1 MNYIAWDTETIGLP
15 KKTLVKGE
23 KASILNVYKFDN
35 CRMLTLA
42 FVKYSSRGRELGSYH
57 GTVYPDTFDVA
68 ATHVHGITQEYAREN
83 GQPFGYLYAS
93 FKEATRDTK
102 LLIAHNSQFDENV
115 FFSECYR
122 RGFSVEPFKDVT
134 FVDTLDIARTLYP
147 TLRNHKLITV
157 YEHIFGKG
165 FEGAHDALNDARA
178 CGEVYPVM
186 RDLQRDFKDIGV
198 EKVILKASEIAAII
212 GKNQYKKPSEIIDNL
227 WSKYKPETFEGKTK
241 DQMGLEAIEKCQ
253 LARDLLKDSES
264 YKSINSSDV
273 EQKCKAVA
281 NQIDLYS
288 KLRGEDKKH
297 AEGYLRKVLYTNH
310 GTRHEDST
318 ASNYDDLEVDEKFY
332 SYPVCSIEGT
342 EYEIVGRIDR
352 IRTSPNGDKTI
363 VEIKNRSRGLF
374 KRVRDYEEIQCQT
387 YMEML
392 DIDRCEL
399 IEQYNDSRIGY
410 EIKRD
415 RLGWMN
421 EVRPKLKGFCEYF
434 HSVVSKKM

>member
-1 MNYIAWDTETIGLP
+1 M
-15 KKTLVKGE
+15 
-23 KASILNVYKFDN
+23 
-35 CRMLTLA
+35 
-42 FVKYSSRGRELGSYH
+42 
-57 GTVYPDTFDVA
+57 
-68 ATHVHGITQEYAREN
+68 
-83 GQPFGYLYAS
+83 
-93 FKEATRDTK
+93 
-102 LLIAHNSQFDENV
+102 
-115 FFSECYR
+115 
-122 RGFSVEPFKDVT
+122 
-134 FVDTLDIARTLYP
+134 
-147 TLRNHKLITV
+147 
-157 YEHIFGKG
+157 
-165 FEGAHDALNDARA
+165 
-178 CGEVYPVM
+178 
-186 RDLQRDFKDIGV
+186 
-198 EKVILKASEIAAII
+198 
-212 GKNQYKKPSEIIDNL
+212 
-227 WSKYKPETFEGKTK
+227 
-241 DQMGLEAIEKCQ
+241 
-253 LARDLLKDSES
+253 
-264 YKSINSSDV
+264 
-273 EQKCKAVA
+273 
-281 NQIDLYS
+281 YS